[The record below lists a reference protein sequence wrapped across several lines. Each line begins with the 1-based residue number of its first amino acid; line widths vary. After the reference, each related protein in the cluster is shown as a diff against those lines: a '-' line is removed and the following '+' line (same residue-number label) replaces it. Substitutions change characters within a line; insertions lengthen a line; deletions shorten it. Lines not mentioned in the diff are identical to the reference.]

1 MTDTHAH
8 GDVIERLSELGEC
21 LDVDDDQL
29 VDDVL
34 DRVARPTQLSGRA
47 DRPDRRGWLVAAA
60 IVALVVG
67 FVAHPS
73 GRAAM
78 ARWFGLDGVN
88 VEVDPS
94 LPTTPSAEPFA
105 VPGPGASELVTVDG
119 REVLFSAIDGRLF
132 EAGVTKTVQSSDQ
145 ISEVRVGDH
154 PGLWIAGEP
163 HQVAYE
169 SPDGEVVV
177 TRVASNT
184 LLWQDGPVLFRVEG
198 FDDLA
203 DAVQFATGT

>member
-1 MTDTHAH
+1 MTGTHPH
-8 GDVIERLSELGEC
+8 DDVIAQLAELGEC

-29 VDDVL
+29 VENVL
-34 DRVARPTQLSGRA
+34 DRVVLPAQRPARTGR
-47 DRPDRRGWLVAAA
+47 PERRGWLVAAA
-60 IVALVVG
+60 IVALIVG

-73 GRAAM
+73 SREAM

-94 LPTTPSAEPFA
+94 LRTTSSSEPFA
-105 VPGPGASELVTVDG
+105 VPGPGESKLVEVEG

-132 EAGVTKTVQSSDQ
+132 DAGITKTVQSSDQ
-145 ISEVRVGDH
+145 VSEVSVGDH
-154 PGLWIAGEP
+154 PGLWFAGGP

-169 SPDGEVVV
+169 PPDGDVVV

-198 FDDLA
+198 FDELD
-203 DAVQFATGT
+203 DALEFATGT

>member
-1 MTDTHAH
+1 MIDTHPH
-8 GDVIERLSELGEC
+8 GDVIARLSELGEC
-21 LDVDDDQL
+21 LDVDDERL

-34 DRVARPTQLSGRA
+34 DRVARPTKRSGRA
-47 DRPDRRGWLVAAA
+47 DRPNRRAWLVAAA
-60 IVALVVG
+60 TIALVVG

-73 GRAAM
+73 SREAM

-94 LPTTPSAEPFA
+94 LPATPSSEPFA
-105 VPGPGASELVTVDG
+105 VPGPGESELVTVDG
-119 REVLFSAIDGRLF
+119 RDVLFSAIDGRLF
-132 EAGVTKTVQSSDQ
+132 EAGISKTVQSSDQ

-154 PGLWIAGEP
+154 LGLWIAGEP

-169 SPDGEVVV
+169 SPGGEVVI

-184 LLWQDGPVLFRVEG
+184 LLWQDGPVLYRVEG

-203 DAVQFATGT
+203 DALEFAKGT

>member
-1 MTDTHAH
+1 MTDMQSH
-8 GDVIERLSELGEC
+8 GDVIAQLAELGAC
-21 LDVDDDQL
+21 LDVDDDRL

-34 DRVARPTQLSGRA
+34 DRVARPAQRSRRA
-47 DRPDRRGWLVAAA
+47 DRPGHRGWLVAAA
-60 IVALVVG
+60 IVVLVVG
-67 FVAHPS
+67 LVAHPS
-73 GRAAM
+73 GREAM
-78 ARWFGLDGVN
+78 ARWLGLDGVS

-94 LPTTPSAEPFA
+94 LPTAPSAEPFA
-105 VPGPGASELVTVDG
+105 VPGPGASELVEVNG

-132 EAGVTKTVQSSDQ
+132 EAGITKIVQSSDQ
-145 ISEVRVGDH
+145 VSEVRVGDE
-154 PGLWIAGEP
+154 PGLWIAGGP

-177 TRVASNT
+177 TRVASNA

-203 DAVQFATGT
+203 DALEFATGT